1 MKKLLAIFTAL
12 LMAVTL
18 VGCDS
23 NDDGDDDEP
32 DIENAQVRFV
42 HASPDA
48 GPVDVQVDGE
58 DAATGFSYEFD
69 AEDPTVINASGYLSV
84 PVDVDADIT
93 VLGADGDQASIN
105 ADQVGLEADT
115 RYTVIV
121 AGAASQDNSPQA
133 ILLEDDF
140 RDLGSEEIGLRLV
153 HGSALAGNVDIYLGG
168 NPLVQD
174 FQFGQDT
181 GVGFAGQFVAQ
192 GLSGE
197 TQLVEVYPAGADPST
212 TEPALALPIGGNQG
226 LPVQAGTYITGIAA
240 DVPDGSGSLE
250 VGAQLIA
257 EPAPSDN

>member
-23 NDDGDDDEP
+23 NDDGDDDI

-42 HASPDA
+42 HASPDV

-58 DAATGFSYEFD
+58 DAATDFSYEYD
-69 AEDPTVINASGYLSV
+69 AQTLGVNVSDYRDV

-93 VLGADGDQASIN
+93 VLGADGNQASIN

-121 AGAASQDNSPQA
+121 AGTASQQNSPQA

-140 RDLGSEEIGLRLV
+140 RDLDSEEIGLRLV
-153 HGSALAGNVDIYLGG
+153 HGSALAGNVDIYLGR
-168 NPLVQD
+168 NP
-174 FQFGQDT
+174 
-181 GVGFAGQFVAQ
+181 ARPE
-192 GLSGE
+192 LSVWPGHGRR
-197 TQLVEVYPAGADPST
+197 LCRSVR
-212 TEPALALPIGGNQG
+212 
-226 LPVQAGTYITGIAA
+226 GTR
-240 DVPDGSGSLE
+240 SFR
-250 VGAQLIA
+250 
-257 EPAPSDN
+257 